1 MHGGE
6 PISLQVN
13 GTSGGVCEWS
23 NPFERGG
30 MWQERVDLTQGLPN
44 RASRGVQSLVAEGA
58 SWVYIQRK
66 QEYMEIST
74 KVMPTDGKY
83 KKLQHIKCTTPSLSL
98 VWFTVLHGGHHLA

>member
-6 PISLQVN
+6 PISFQVH
-13 GTSGGVCEWS
+13 GTSGGICEWS

-58 SWVYIQRK
+58 CWVYIRRK
-66 QEYMEIST
+66 QEYMEINT
-74 KVMPTDGKY
+74 KVMATDRKY
-83 KKLQHIKCTTPSLSL
+83 KKHIKRMTPSLIL
-98 VWFTVLHGGHHLA
+98 VWLTVLHAGHHLA